1 MYEDDRE
8 YASKRLV
15 GTLIR
20 NPEGRPFEVLD
31 ITEGDNDT
39 LGAHGRILPED
50 VIAWYPLSEVIL
62 DPVPLGFVNSGRGM
76 VFTCRKPMRKDW
88 KQGLSSNSLQTY
100 GHLRPNE
107 VSFSQLTQPILRTY
121 PSFAR
126 TLTDVSK
133 RGSIAF
139 SRDFGISTEFGDL
152 ALIYRKYVVGF
163 VDQGQPVLHPNK
175 IFLQQHLDEVV

>member
-20 NPEGRPFEVLD
+20 NPEGRPFEVLG
-31 ITEGDNDT
+31 ITEEDNDT

-62 DPVPLGFVNSGRGM
+62 DPVP
-76 VFTCRKPMRKDW
+76 
-88 KQGLSSNSLQTY
+88 LSSNSLQTY